1 MLRGR
6 FFLISTRGYA
16 ETRGVSVGTGV
27 VHISPIGVRLY
38 LGLKTLPTFRE
49 ANAVFGNFF
58 CTPVLASTSRS
69 RWSPLPRCRT
79 SFSCWLMIMLYVIV
93 QQFKS
98 SLVHGMATRT
108 NSPVFRP
115 NQYQLTALASIT
127 RPTLTASQM
136 RVLVSTIAMSPTQFV
151 RLAVRP

>member
-6 FFLISTRGYA
+6 FFLIPTRGYA
-16 ETRGVSVGTGV
+16 ETRGASVGTDIL
-27 VHISPIGVRLY
+27 HISPIGVWLY

-58 CTPVLASTSRS
+58 CTSVLASTCRS
-69 RWSPLPRCRT
+69 RWSPSPRCRT

-93 QQFKS
+93 QQFEAF
-98 SLVHGMATRT
+98 LVHGMAIET
-108 NSPVFRP
+108 NFPVFRP

-136 RVLVSTIAMSPTQFV
+136 RVLVSTIAMSPTRFV